1 MYQPKAYSAPEC
13 EILTIQSADVL
24 TLSNGSECNAENMII
39 YSANDWFNSNS

>member
-24 TLSNGSECNAENMII
+24 TLSNKSVYGADNTVI
-39 YSANDWFNSNS
+39 YDAKDWFASNS